1 MSRQDIYIS
10 SGRNGIDGWFSRVD
24 AEIFGLV
31 TQFQNAEEIAGGV
44 AEIGLHHGKS
54 FIALCL
60 ALKGGEKAYGI
71 DIFDEQAHNLDLS
84 GSGDQ
89 AVLETNLDKF
99 GVPRARVVLDK
110 RESQKVAPQEIR
122 DAVGPIRFFSV
133 DGGHWFDVVVSD
145 LRLAEASIGE
155 KGVVAIDDFLRP
167 EWPDVSAAFFHWYEQ
182 SEGALVPFAIGF
194 NKVYLCR
201 KEAVAAYQAVLEDSA
216 FLGAYLSKHY
226 DFLGSR
232 IPIFQNYHLPE
243 FGVKRR
249 VFEYMK
255 LYHPNFYSSARN
267 LWHSFF

>member
-1 MSRQDIYIS
+1 MGSQDRYIAR
-10 SGRNGIDGWFSRVD
+10 GRKAVDGWFSRVD
-24 AEIFGLV
+24 AEIFRLI
-31 TQFQNAEEIAGGV
+31 TQSQNAAGVVGSV

-60 ALKGGEKAYGI
+60 ALKEGEKAYGI
-71 DIFDEQAHNLDLS
+71 DIFGDQEHNLDHS

-89 AVLETNLDKF
+89 AVLEANLDKF
-99 GVPRARVVLDK
+99 GVPRARVVLDQ
-110 RESQKVAPQEIR
+110 RESQKVTPREIL

-155 KGVVAIDDFLRP
+155 KGVIAIDDFLRP
-167 EWPDVSAAFFHWYEQ
+167 EWPDVSAAFFHWFEQ
-182 SEGALVPFAIGF
+182 SEGTLVPFAIGF

-201 KEAVAAYQAVLEDSA
+201 KAAVAGYQAVLGDSV

-255 LYHPNFYSSARN
+255 LYHPDFYSSARS
-267 LWHSFF
+267 LWRSIF